1 MGEKETNRE
10 RKCAREREKVCERK
24 YVWVKIALKS
34 VHVALF
40 SHQHHVKI
48 RTYLKQMFFQ
58 KIFFCGSLH
67 SCLSTTSHR
76 LCVPLGVMAAWRV
89 TVFMRATSLNSVG
102 LAEVRMR
109 AAVTGPFDGVGLA
122 VLFSQRVAREVYRT
136 YTYVHTL

>member
-58 KIFFCGSLH
+58 KYFVVVHYIAVYQLPAIDFV
-67 SCLSTTSHR
+67 CLS
-76 LCVPLGVMAAWRV
+76 
-89 TVFMRATSLNSVG
+89 
-102 LAEVRMR
+102 E
-109 AAVTGPFDGVGLA
+109 
-122 VLFSQRVAREVYRT
+122 
-136 YTYVHTL
+136 